1 MADEKR
7 GDTFV
12 MKEPGP
18 IQFTTFVLGLA
29 HTSLIHL
36 GDVPNPETGT
46 ASVDLVLARE
56 SIELLGL
63 LRDKTRGNLTAE
75 EERVFEDVLARL
87 RLRFVEASRR

>member
-12 MKEPGP
+12 MKEQGP
-18 IQFTTFVLGLA
+18 IAFTTFVLGLA

-36 GDVPNPETGT
+36 GDVPDPESGK
-46 ASVDLVLARE
+46 ARLDLPLARE

-63 LRDKTRGNLTAE
+63 LREKTRGNLTDE
-75 EERVFEDVLARL
+75 EEKVFEDVLARL
-87 RLRFVEASRR
+87 RLRFVEASKR